1 MKIIVYGGSFD
12 PVHIGHLTV
21 ANEVFHQEQPDMLL
35 FIPTG
40 HSPLKKSGAHTS
52 NNARISMLKL
62 AIDYLG
68 FGEIDTVE
76 MHRKGKSYTYDTMRY
91 LQDKYP
97 GADISVIIGTD
108 QYISIAQWY
117 EIEKLKEM
125 VRFIV
130 VNRDIDTQELPEPF
144 IAFNIPR
151 MDISS
156 TMIRN
161 RIAQRKTIRC
171 FVIDTIERLIRKE
184 HLYEAEES

>member
-1 MKIIVYGGSFD
+1 MKIIAYGGSFD

-21 ANEVFHQEQPDMLL
+21 ANEVFHQEQPDIFL

-40 HSPLKKSGAHTS
+40 LSPLKKSGAHTT

-76 MHRKGKSYTYDTMRY
+76 MHREGKSYTYDTIRY

-97 GADISVIIGTD
+97 GADISIIIGTD

-125 VRFIV
+125 IRFIV
-130 VNRDIDTQELPEPF
+130 VNRDVDTQDLPEPF
-144 IAFNIPR
+144 QAFIIPR

-161 RIAQRKTIRC
+161 RMAQNKTIRC

-184 HLYEAEES
+184 HLYETEES

>member
-21 ANEVFHQEQPDMLL
+21 ANEVFHQEQPDIFL
-35 FIPTG
+35 FIPIG
-40 HSPLKKSGAHTS
+40 HSPLKKSGAHTT

-76 MHRKGKSYTYDTMRY
+76 MHREGKSYTYDTMRY

-97 GADISVIIGTD
+97 GADISIIIGTD

-130 VNRDIDTQELPEPF
+130 VNRDVDTQDLPEPF
-144 IAFNIPR
+144 QAFIIPR

-161 RIAQRKTIRC
+161 RMAQNKTIRC

-184 HLYEAEES
+184 HLYETEES